1 MKSLLKYFKG
11 YLWETFLGPVFKL
24 LEAIFE
30 LCVPLIIAHL
40 VDQVIPKKE
49 TSAVVMTVG
58 VLFLFASFGVVVAIT
73 AQYFSAKAAIG
84 YTQQL
89 TQALYQKIIRLSES
103 QRQTLGES
111 SLITRVTNDT
121 YQVQTGLNIFF
132 RLFLRSPFIV
142 FGAAYMAWQL
152 NAQLASYLLA
162 MILVLYLILAVLMGL
177 TAPGYVKIRQAT
189 DRVVQVTQEGMAGYR
204 VIRSFNQVEG
214 YLSTYN
220 QVNQNL
226 LGHQLKTGFLAA
238 LTNPLTYLV
247 VNVTTVLVLWQGDW
261 ALGQG
266 LLAKGA
272 LVALVNY
279 LTLILGEL
287 IKTTIVLGNLNK
299 AWISAQ
305 RIQAVLAMP
314 EEASDQ
320 KTNSQVTRD
329 TSNSTLQAQS
339 LSYTYPG
346 SPMPTI
352 KQVSLQLQEGQWLGL
367 TGVTGAGKTSLIKLL
382 LGILPADRGRL
393 VGPDAEDLAWV
404 PQQAQLFKGT
414 IRSNLLLAQD
424 QASDQDLWQALAL
437 AQADDFV
444 AEKGGLDAQVTAFG
458 RNFSGGQRQR
468 LTVARALLKAKKG
481 LILDDATSAL
491 DYATE
496 SRLLS
501 GLKAARP
508 DLMVIMISQRLNAL
522 RFADQILVLEDGQT
536 TGYGP
541 AQDLVQSNPYY
552 RTLVQTQ
559 SQGGDRQ

>member
-1 MKSLLKYFKG
+1 MKSLWSFFKG
-11 YLWETFLGPVFKL
+11 YRGVALLGPLLKLAEAL
-24 LEAIFE
+24 LELA
-30 LCVPLIIAHL
+30 VPLVVAQIIDRILTGDGAIWGSIAL
-40 VDQVIPKKE
+40 LLGL
-49 TSAVVMTVG
+49 ALAG
-58 VLFLFASFGVVVAIT
+58 VLMAIT

-84 YTQQL
+84 YTRQL
-89 TQALYQKIIRLSES
+89 TQALYQKISRLSES
-103 QRQTLGES
+103 QRQTIGES
-111 SLITRVTNDT
+111 SLITRVTNDS

-152 NAQLASYLLA
+152 NAQLASYLLV

-204 VIRSFNQVEG
+204 VIRSFNQVDG
-214 YLSTYN
+214 YLSTYD
-220 QVNQNL
+220 QVNQSL

-314 EEASDQ
+314 EEDPGQ
-320 KTNSQVTRD
+320 KTSSQVTRD
-329 TSNSTLQAQS
+329 TSNSTWQAQS

-468 LTVARALLKAKKG
+468 LTLARALLKAKKG

-522 RFADQILVLEDGQT
+522 RFADDILVLEDGQA

-541 AQDLVQSNPYY
+541 AQDLAQSNPYY

>member
-1 MKSLLKYFKG
+1 MKSLLSFFKG
-11 YLWETFLGPVFKL
+11 YRGVALLGPLLKLAEAL
-24 LEAIFE
+24 LELA
-30 LCVPLIIAHL
+30 VPLVVAQIIDRILTGDGAIWGSIAL
-40 VDQVIPKKE
+40 LLGL
-49 TSAVVMTVG
+49 ALAG
-58 VLFLFASFGVVVAIT
+58 VLMAIT

-89 TQALYQKIIRLSES
+89 TQALYQKISRLSES
-103 QRQTLGES
+103 QRQTIGES

-152 NAQLASYLLA
+152 NAQLASYLLV

-204 VIRSFNQVEG
+204 VIRSFNQVDG

-220 QVNQNL
+220 QVNQSL

-261 ALGQG
+261 ALDQG

-305 RIQAVLAMP
+305 RIQAVLTMP
-314 EEASDQ
+314 EEDPGK
-320 KTNSQVTRD
+320 KTSSQVTRD
-329 TSNSTLQAQS
+329 TSDSTWQAQS

-382 LGILPADRGRL
+382 LGILPADQGSL
-393 VGPDAEDLAWV
+393 VGPDAENLAWV
-404 PQQAQLFKGT
+404 SQQAQLFKGT

-424 QASDQDLWQALAL
+424 RASDQDLWQALAL

-508 DLMVIMISQRLNAL
+508 DLMVIMVSQRLNAL
-522 RFADQILVLEDGQT
+522 RFADDILVLEDGQT

-541 AQDLVQSNPYY
+541 AQDLAQSNPYY

>member
-1 MKSLLKYFKG
+1 MKSLWSFFKG
-11 YLWETFLGPVFKL
+11 YRGVALLGPLLKLAEAL
-24 LEAIFE
+24 LELA
-30 LCVPLIIAHL
+30 VPLVVAQIIDRILTGDGAIWGSIAL
-40 VDQVIPKKE
+40 LLGL
-49 TSAVVMTVG
+49 ALAG
-58 VLFLFASFGVVVAIT
+58 VLMAIT

-84 YTQQL
+84 YTRQL
-89 TQALYQKIIRLSES
+89 TQALYQKISRLSES
-103 QRQTLGES
+103 QRQTIGES

-152 NAQLASYLLA
+152 NAQLASYLVV
-162 MILVLYLILAVLMGL
+162 MILALYLILAVLMGL

-204 VIRSFNQVEG
+204 VIRSFNQVDG
-214 YLSTYN
+214 YLTTYD

-226 LGHQLKTGFLAA
+226 LGYQLKTGFLAA

-305 RIQAVLAMP
+305 RIQTVLAMP
-314 EEASDQ
+314 EELSDQ
-320 KTNSQVTRD
+320 KTSCQVTRD
-329 TSNSTLQAQS
+329 TSDSTWQAQS

-352 KQVSLQLQEGQWLGL
+352 NQVSLQLQEGQWLGL

-382 LGILPADRGRL
+382 LGILPADQGSL
-393 VGPDAEDLAWV
+393 AGPEAEDLAWV

-424 QASDQDLWQALAL
+424 RASDQDLWQALAL
-437 AQADDFV
+437 AQAEDFV

-468 LTVARALLKAKKG
+468 LTVARALLKAQKG

-508 DLMVIMISQRLNAL
+508 DLMVIMVSQRLNAL
-522 RFADQILVLEDGQT
+522 RFADQILVLEDGQA

-541 AQDLVQSNPYY
+541 AQELAQSNPYY

>member
-1 MKSLLKYFKG
+1 MKSLWSFFKG
-11 YLWETFLGPVFKL
+11 YRGVALLGPLLKLAEAL
-24 LEAIFE
+24 LELA
-30 LCVPLIIAHL
+30 VPLVVAQIIDRILTGDGAIWGSIAL
-40 VDQVIPKKE
+40 LLGL
-49 TSAVVMTVG
+49 ALAG
-58 VLFLFASFGVVVAIT
+58 VLMAIT

-89 TQALYQKIIRLSES
+89 TQALYQKISRLSES
-103 QRQTLGES
+103 QRQSLGES

-152 NAQLASYLLA
+152 NAQLASYLLV
-162 MILVLYLILAVLMGL
+162 MILALYLILAVLMGL
-177 TAPGYVKIRQAT
+177 TASGYVKIRQAT

-204 VIRSFNQVEG
+204 VIRSFNQVDG
-214 YLSTYN
+214 YLTTYD

-305 RIQAVLAMP
+305 RIQTVLAMP
-314 EEASDQ
+314 EELSDQ
-320 KTNSQVTRD
+320 KTSCQVTQD
-329 TSNSTLQAQS
+329 TSDSTWQAQS

-352 KQVSLQLQEGQWLGL
+352 NQVSLQLQEGQWLGL

-382 LGILPADRGRL
+382 LGILPADQGSL
-393 VGPDAEDLAWV
+393 AGPEAKDLAWV

-424 QASDQDLWQALAL
+424 RASDQDLWQALAL

-508 DLMVIMISQRLNAL
+508 DLMVIMASQRLNAL
-522 RFADQILVLEDGQT
+522 RFADQILVLEDGQA

-541 AQDLVQSNPYY
+541 AQELAQSNPYY

>member
-1 MKSLLKYFKG
+1 MKSLWSFFKG
-11 YLWETFLGPVFKL
+11 YRGVALLGPLLKLAEAL
-24 LEAIFE
+24 LELA
-30 LCVPLIIAHL
+30 VPLVVAQIIDRILTGDGAIWGSIAL
-40 VDQVIPKKE
+40 LLGL
-49 TSAVVMTVG
+49 ALAG
-58 VLFLFASFGVVVAIT
+58 VLMAIT

-204 VIRSFNQVEG
+204 VIRSFNQVDG

-220 QVNQNL
+220 QVNQSL
-226 LGHQLKTGFLAA
+226 LGNQLKTGFLAA

-320 KTNSQVTRD
+320 KINSQVTRD
-329 TSNSTLQAQS
+329 TSNSTWQAQS

-382 LGILPADRGRL
+382 LGILPADQGRL
-393 VGPDAEDLAWV
+393 VGPEAEDLAWV

-414 IRSNLLLAQD
+414 IRSNLLLAQGR
-424 QASDQDLWQALAL
+424 ASDQDLWQALAL
-437 AQADDFV
+437 AQAADFV

-468 LTVARALLKAKKG
+468 LTVARALLKGKKG

-508 DLMVIMISQRLNAL
+508 DLMVIMVSQRLNAL

-541 AQDLVQSNPYY
+541 AQDLAQSNPYY

>member
-1 MKSLLKYFKG
+1 MKSLWSFFKG
-11 YLWETFLGPVFKL
+11 YRGVALLGPLLKLAEAL
-24 LEAIFE
+24 LELA
-30 LCVPLIIAHL
+30 VPLVVAQIIDRILTGDGAIWGSIAL
-40 VDQVIPKKE
+40 LLGL
-49 TSAVVMTVG
+49 ALAG
-58 VLFLFASFGVVVAIT
+58 VLMAIT

-84 YTQQL
+84 YTRQL
-89 TQALYQKIIRLSES
+89 TQALYQKISRLSES
-103 QRQTLGES
+103 QRQTIGES

-152 NAQLASYLLA
+152 NAQLASYLLV

-177 TAPGYVKIRQAT
+177 TAPGYVKIRQAI

-220 QVNQNL
+220 QVNQSL

-329 TSNSTLQAQS
+329 TSNSTWQAQS

-468 LTVARALLKAKKG
+468 LTLARALLKAKKG

-522 RFADQILVLEDGQT
+522 RFADDILVLEDGQA

-541 AQDLVQSNPYY
+541 AQDLAQSNPYY

>member
-1 MKSLLKYFKG
+1 MKSLWSFFRG
-11 YLWETFLGPVFKL
+11 YRGVALLGPLLKLAEAL
-24 LEAIFE
+24 LELA
-30 LCVPLIIAHL
+30 VPLVVAQIIDRILTGDGAIWGSIVFL
-40 VDQVIPKKE
+40 LGL
-49 TSAVVMTVG
+49 ALAG
-58 VLFLFASFGVVVAIT
+58 VLMAIT

-89 TQALYQKIIRLSES
+89 TQALYQKISRLSES
-103 QRQTLGES
+103 QRQSLEES
-111 SLITRVTNDT
+111 SLITRVTNDS

-152 NAQLASYLLA
+152 NAQLASYLLV
-162 MILVLYLILAVLMGL
+162 MILALYLILAVLMGL

-204 VIRSFNQVEG
+204 VIRSFNQVDG
-214 YLSTYN
+214 YLSTYD

-299 AWISAQ
+299 AWISVQ

-314 EEASDQ
+314 EEDPGQ
-320 KTNSQVTRD
+320 KTSCQVTGESSDSIWR
-329 TSNSTLQAQS
+329 AQS
-339 LSYTYPG
+339 LTYTYPG

-352 KQVSLQLQEGQWLGL
+352 NQVSLQLQEGQWLGL

-382 LGILPADRGRL
+382 LGILPADQGSL
-393 VGPDAEDLAWV
+393 AGPDAEDLAWV

-424 QASDQDLWQALAL
+424 RASDQDLWQALAL

-468 LTVARALLKAKKG
+468 LTVARALLKAQKG

-508 DLMVIMISQRLNAL
+508 DLMVIMVSQRLNAL
-522 RFADQILVLEDGQT
+522 RFADQILVLEDGQA

-541 AQDLVQSNPYY
+541 AQELAQSNPYY

>member
-1 MKSLLKYFKG
+1 MKSLWSFFKG
-11 YLWETFLGPVFKL
+11 YRGVALLGPLLKLAEAL
-24 LEAIFE
+24 LELA
-30 LCVPLIIAHL
+30 VPLVVAQIIDRILTGDGAIWGSIAL
-40 VDQVIPKKE
+40 LLGLAL
-49 TSAVVMTVG
+49 SG
-58 VLFLFASFGVVVAIT
+58 VFMAIT

-84 YTQQL
+84 YTRQL
-89 TQALYQKIIRLSES
+89 TQALYQKISRLSES
-103 QRQTLGES
+103 QRQILGES

-142 FGAAYMAWQL
+142 FGATYMAWQL
-152 NAQLASYLLA
+152 NAQLASYLLV

-204 VIRSFNQVEG
+204 VIRSFNQVDG
-214 YLSTYN
+214 YLSTYD
-220 QVNQNL
+220 QVNQSL

-314 EEASDQ
+314 EEDPGQ
-320 KTNSQVTRD
+320 KTSSQVTRG
-329 TSNSTLQAQS
+329 TSASTWQAQY

-508 DLMVIMISQRLNAL
+508 DLMVIMVSQRLNAL
-522 RFADQILVLEDGQT
+522 RFADDILVLEDGQT

-541 AQDLVQSNPYY
+541 AQDLAQSNPYY

>member
-1 MKSLLKYFKG
+1 MKSLWSFFKG
-11 YLWETFLGPVFKL
+11 YRGVALLGPLLKLAEAL
-24 LEAIFE
+24 LELA
-30 LCVPLIIAHL
+30 VPLVVAQIIDRILTGDGAIWGSIVL
-40 VDQVIPKKE
+40 LLGL
-49 TSAVVMTVG
+49 ALAG
-58 VLFLFASFGVVVAIT
+58 VLMAIT

-84 YTQQL
+84 YTRQL
-89 TQALYQKIIRLSES
+89 TQALYQKISRLSES
-103 QRQTLGES
+103 QRQILGES

-152 NAQLASYLLA
+152 NAQLASYLLV

-204 VIRSFNQVEG
+204 VIRSFNQVDG
-214 YLSTYN
+214 YLSTYD
-220 QVNQNL
+220 QVNQSL

-314 EEASDQ
+314 EEDPGQ
-320 KTNSQVTRD
+320 KTSSQVTRD
-329 TSNSTLQAQS
+329 TSNSTWQAQS

-382 LGILPADRGRL
+382 LGILLADRGRL

-522 RFADQILVLEDGQT
+522 RFADDILVLEDGQA

-541 AQDLVQSNPYY
+541 AQDLAQSNPYY

-559 SQGGDRQ
+559 SQGGDRP

>member
-1 MKSLLKYFKG
+1 MKSLWSFFEG
-11 YLWETFLGPVFKL
+11 YRGVALLGPLLKLAEAL
-24 LEAIFE
+24 LELA
-30 LCVPLIIAHL
+30 VPLVVAQIIDRILTGDGAIWGSIAL
-40 VDQVIPKKE
+40 LLGL
-49 TSAVVMTVG
+49 ALAG
-58 VLFLFASFGVVVAIT
+58 VLMAIT

-89 TQALYQKIIRLSES
+89 TQALYQKISRLSES
-103 QRQTLGES
+103 QRQTIGES

-152 NAQLASYLLA
+152 NAQLASYLLV
-162 MILVLYLILAVLMGL
+162 MILALYLILAVLMGL

-204 VIRSFNQVEG
+204 VIRSFNQVDG

-314 EEASDQ
+314 EELSDQ
-320 KTNSQVTRD
+320 RTSSQVTGDSSDSIWR
-329 TSNSTLQAQS
+329 AQS
-339 LSYTYPG
+339 LTYTYPG

-382 LGILPADRGRL
+382 LGILPADQGSL
-393 VGPDAEDLAWV
+393 VGQDAENLAWV

-414 IRSNLLLAQD
+414 VRSNLLLAQD
-424 QASDQDLWQALAL
+424 KASDQDLWQALAL
-437 AQADDFV
+437 AQAADFV

-508 DLMVIMISQRLNAL
+508 DLMVIMVSQRLNAL

-541 AQDLVQSNPYY
+541 VQDLAQSNPYY

>member
-1 MKSLLKYFKG
+1 MKSLWSFFKG
-11 YLWETFLGPVFKL
+11 YRGVALLGPLLKLAEAL
-24 LEAIFE
+24 LELA
-30 LCVPLIIAHL
+30 VPLVVAQIIDRILTGDGAIWGSIAL
-40 VDQVIPKKE
+40 LLGL
-49 TSAVVMTVG
+49 ALAG
-58 VLFLFASFGVVVAIT
+58 VLMAIT

-522 RFADQILVLEDGQT
+522 RFADDILVLEDGQA

-541 AQDLVQSNPYY
+541 AQDLAQSNPYY

-559 SQGGDRQ
+559 SQGGDRP

>member
-1 MKSLLKYFKG
+1 MKSLLSFFKG
-11 YLWETFLGPVFKL
+11 YRGVALLGPLLKLAEAL
-24 LEAIFE
+24 LELA
-30 LCVPLIIAHL
+30 VPLVVAQIIDRILTGDGSIWGSIAL
-40 VDQVIPKKE
+40 LLGL
-49 TSAVVMTVG
+49 ALAG
-58 VLFLFASFGVVVAIT
+58 VFMAIT

-84 YTQQL
+84 YTRQL
-89 TQALYQKIIRLSES
+89 TQALYQKISRLSES
-103 QRQTLGES
+103 QRQSLGES
-111 SLITRVTNDT
+111 SLITRVTNDS

-152 NAQLASYLLA
+152 NGQLASYLLV

-204 VIRSFNQVEG
+204 VIRSFNQVDG

-314 EEASDQ
+314 EEDPGQ
-320 KTNSQVTRD
+320 KTNSQVTRG
-329 TSNSTLQAQS
+329 TSASTWQAQS
-339 LSYTYPG
+339 LSYTYPS

-382 LGILPADRGRL
+382 LGILPADQGSL
-393 VGPDAEDLAWV
+393 AGPDAEDLAWV

-424 QASDQDLWQALAL
+424 RASDQDLWQALAL

-508 DLMVIMISQRLNAL
+508 DLMVIMVSQRLNAL

-541 AQDLVQSNPYY
+541 AQDLAQSNPYY

>member
-1 MKSLLKYFKG
+1 MKSLLSFFKG
-11 YLWETFLGPVFKL
+11 YRGVALLGPLLKLAEAL
-24 LEAIFE
+24 LELA
-30 LCVPLIIAHL
+30 VPLVVAQIIDRILTGDGAIWGSIAL
-40 VDQVIPKKE
+40 LLGL
-49 TSAVVMTVG
+49 ALAG
-58 VLFLFASFGVVVAIT
+58 VLMAIT

-220 QVNQNL
+220 QVNQSL

-314 EEASDQ
+314 EEDPGH
-320 KTNSQVTRD
+320 KTSSQVTQD
-329 TSNSTLQAQS
+329 TSNSTWQAQN

-382 LGILPADRGRL
+382 LGILTADRGRL

-508 DLMVIMISQRLNAL
+508 DLMVIMVSQRLNAL
-522 RFADQILVLEDGQT
+522 RFADQILVLEEGQA

-541 AQDLVQSNPYY
+541 AQDLAQSNSYY

>member
-1 MKSLLKYFKG
+1 MKSLWSFFKG
-11 YLWETFLGPVFKL
+11 YRGVALLGPLLKLAEAL
-24 LEAIFE
+24 LELA
-30 LCVPLIIAHL
+30 VPLVVAQIIDRILTGDGAIWGSIAL
-40 VDQVIPKKE
+40 LLGL
-49 TSAVVMTVG
+49 ALAG
-58 VLFLFASFGVVVAIT
+58 VLMAIT

-84 YTQQL
+84 YTRQL
-89 TQALYQKIIRLSES
+89 TQALYQKISRLSES
-103 QRQTLGES
+103 QRQSLGES

-152 NAQLASYLLA
+152 NAQLASYLLV
-162 MILVLYLILAVLMGL
+162 MILALYLILAVLMGL

-204 VIRSFNQVEG
+204 VIRSFNQVDG
-214 YLSTYN
+214 YLSTYD

-314 EEASDQ
+314 EEDLDQ
-320 KTNSQVTRD
+320 KTSSQVTGESSDSIWR
-329 TSNSTLQAQS
+329 AQS
-339 LSYTYPG
+339 LTYTYPG

-352 KQVSLQLQEGQWLGL
+352 NQVSLQLQEGQWLGL

-382 LGILPADRGRL
+382 LGILPADQGSL
-393 VGPDAEDLAWV
+393 AGPDAEDLAWV

-424 QASDQDLWQALAL
+424 RASDQDLWQALAL
-437 AQADDFV
+437 AQAEDFV

-508 DLMVIMISQRLNAL
+508 DLMVIMVSQRLNAL
-522 RFADQILVLEDGQT
+522 RFADQILVLEDGQA

-541 AQDLVQSNPYY
+541 AQELAQSNPYY

>member
-1 MKSLLKYFKG
+1 MKSLWSFFKG
-11 YLWETFLGPVFKL
+11 YRGVALLGPLLKLAEAL
-24 LEAIFE
+24 LELA
-30 LCVPLIIAHL
+30 VPLVVAQIIDRILTGDGAIWGSIAL
-40 VDQVIPKKE
+40 LLGL
-49 TSAVVMTVG
+49 ALAG
-58 VLFLFASFGVVVAIT
+58 VLMAIT

-266 LLAKGA
+266 LLAKGE

>member
-1 MKSLLKYFKG
+1 MKSLWSFFKG
-11 YLWETFLGPVFKL
+11 YRGVALLGPLLKLAEAL
-24 LEAIFE
+24 LELA
-30 LCVPLIIAHL
+30 VPLVVAQIIDLILTGDGAIWGSIAL
-40 VDQVIPKKE
+40 LLGLAL
-49 TSAVVMTVG
+49 SG
-58 VLFLFASFGVVVAIT
+58 VFMAIT

-84 YTQQL
+84 YTRQL
-89 TQALYQKIIRLSES
+89 TQALYQKISRLSES
-103 QRQTLGES
+103 QRQTIGES

-152 NAQLASYLLA
+152 NAQLASYLLV

-204 VIRSFNQVEG
+204 VIRSFNQVDG

-314 EEASDQ
+314 EEDPGQ
-320 KTNSQVTRD
+320 KISSPVTRD
-329 TSNSTLQAQS
+329 TSASTWQAQY

-352 KQVSLQLQEGQWLGL
+352 KQVSLQLQEGQWLGM
-367 TGVTGAGKTSLIKLL
+367 TGVTGAGQTSLIKLL
-382 LGILPADRGRL
+382 LGILPADQGRL
-393 VGPDAEDLAWV
+393 VWPEAEDLAWV

-414 IRSNLLLAQD
+414 VRSNLLLAQGR
-424 QASDQDLWQALAL
+424 ASDQDLWQALAL

-508 DLMVIMISQRLNAL
+508 DLMVIMVSQRLNAL

-541 AQDLVQSNPYY
+541 AQDLAQSNPYY

-559 SQGGDRQ
+559 SQGGDHQ

>member
-1 MKSLLKYFKG
+1 MKSLWSFFEG
-11 YLWETFLGPVFKL
+11 YRGVALLGPLLKLAEAL
-24 LEAIFE
+24 LELA
-30 LCVPLIIAHL
+30 VPLVVAQIIDRILTGDGAIWGSIVFL
-40 VDQVIPKKE
+40 LGL
-49 TSAVVMTVG
+49 ALAG
-58 VLFLFASFGVVVAIT
+58 VLMAIT

-84 YTQQL
+84 YTRQL
-89 TQALYQKIIRLSES
+89 NQALYQKISRLSES
-103 QRQTLGES
+103 QRQTIGES
-111 SLITRVTNDT
+111 SLITRVTNDS

-152 NAQLASYLLA
+152 NAQLASYLLV
-162 MILVLYLILAVLMGL
+162 MILALYLILAVLMGL

-204 VIRSFNQVEG
+204 VIRSFNQVDG
-214 YLSTYN
+214 YLTTYN
-220 QVNQNL
+220 QANQNL

-305 RIQAVLAMP
+305 RIQAVLAIP
-314 EEASDQ
+314 EEDPGQ
-320 KTNSQVTRD
+320 KTSSQVTRD
-329 TSNSTLQAQS
+329 TSDSTWQAQY

-352 KQVSLQLQEGQWLGL
+352 KQVSLQFQEGQWLGL

-382 LGILPADRGRL
+382 LGILPADQGSL
-393 VGPDAEDLAWV
+393 AGPDAEDLAWV

-424 QASDQDLWQALAL
+424 RASDQDLWQALAL

-508 DLMVIMISQRLNAL
+508 DLMVIMVSQRLNAL

-541 AQDLVQSNPYY
+541 AQDLAQSNPYY

>member
-1 MKSLLKYFKG
+1 MKSLWSFFKG
-11 YLWETFLGPVFKL
+11 YRGVALLGPLLKLAEAL
-24 LEAIFE
+24 LELA
-30 LCVPLIIAHL
+30 VPLVVAQIIDRILTGDGAIWGSIAL
-40 VDQVIPKKE
+40 LLGL
-49 TSAVVMTVG
+49 ALAG
-58 VLFLFASFGVVVAIT
+58 VLMAIT

-84 YTQQL
+84 YTRQL
-89 TQALYQKIIRLSES
+89 TQALYQKISRLSES
-103 QRQTLGES
+103 QRQSLGES

-152 NAQLASYLLA
+152 NAQLASYLLV

-177 TAPGYVKIRQAT
+177 TAPGYAKIRQAT

-220 QVNQNL
+220 KVNQSL

-329 TSNSTLQAQS
+329 TSNSTWQAQS

-559 SQGGDRQ
+559 SQGGDRP

>member
-1 MKSLLKYFKG
+1 MKSLLSFFKG
-11 YLWETFLGPVFKL
+11 YRGVALLGPLLKLAEAL
-24 LEAIFE
+24 LELA
-30 LCVPLIIAHL
+30 VPLVVAQIIDRILTGDGAIWGSIAL
-40 VDQVIPKKE
+40 LLGL
-49 TSAVVMTVG
+49 ALAG
-58 VLFLFASFGVVVAIT
+58 VLMAIT

-89 TQALYQKIIRLSES
+89 TQALYQKISRLSES
-103 QRQTLGES
+103 QRQSLGES

-152 NAQLASYLLA
+152 NAQLASYLLV
-162 MILVLYLILAVLMGL
+162 MILALYLILAVLMGL

-204 VIRSFNQVEG
+204 VIRSFNQVDG

-314 EEASDQ
+314 EEDPGQ
-320 KTNSQVTRD
+320 KTSSQVTEE
-329 TSNSTLQAQS
+329 NSASTWQAQS

-382 LGILPADRGRL
+382 LGILPADQGRL

-522 RFADQILVLEDGQT
+522 RFADDILVLEDGQA

-541 AQDLVQSNPYY
+541 AQDLAQSNPYY

>member
-1 MKSLLKYFKG
+1 MKSLWSFFKG
-11 YLWETFLGPVFKL
+11 YRGVALLGPLLKLAEAL
-24 LEAIFE
+24 LELA
-30 LCVPLIIAHL
+30 VPLVVAQIIDRILTGDGAIWGSIVL
-40 VDQVIPKKE
+40 LLGL
-49 TSAVVMTVG
+49 ALAG
-58 VLFLFASFGVVVAIT
+58 VLMAIT

-89 TQALYQKIIRLSES
+89 TQALYQKISRLSES

-204 VIRSFNQVEG
+204 VIRSFNQVDG

-220 QVNQNL
+220 QVNQSL

-329 TSNSTLQAQS
+329 ASNSTWQAQS

>member
-1 MKSLLKYFKG
+1 MKSLLSFFKG
-11 YLWETFLGPVFKL
+11 YRGVALLGPLLKLAEAL
-24 LEAIFE
+24 LELA
-30 LCVPLIIAHL
+30 VPLVVAQIIDRILTGDGAIWGSIAL
-40 VDQVIPKKE
+40 LLGL
-49 TSAVVMTVG
+49 ALAG
-58 VLFLFASFGVVVAIT
+58 VLMAIT

-84 YTQQL
+84 YTRQL
-89 TQALYQKIIRLSES
+89 TQALYQKISRLSES
-103 QRQTLGES
+103 QRQTIGES

-152 NAQLASYLLA
+152 NAQLASYLLV

-204 VIRSFNQVEG
+204 VIRSFNQVDG

-220 QVNQNL
+220 QVNQSL

-261 ALGQG
+261 ALDQG

-314 EEASDQ
+314 EEDPGQ
-320 KTNSQVTRD
+320 KTSSQVTRD
-329 TSNSTLQAQS
+329 TSASTWQAQY

-382 LGILPADRGRL
+382 LGILL
-393 VGPDAEDLAWV
+393 VDQGSLAGPDAEDLAWV

-424 QASDQDLWQALAL
+424 RASDQDLWQALAL
-437 AQADDFV
+437 AQAEDFV

-468 LTVARALLKAKKG
+468 LTLARALLKAKKG

-508 DLMVIMISQRLNAL
+508 GLMVIMVSQRLNAL

-541 AQDLVQSNPYY
+541 AQDLAQSNPYY

-559 SQGGDRQ
+559 SQRGDRQ

>member
-1 MKSLLKYFKG
+1 MKSLWSFFKG
-11 YLWETFLGPVFKL
+11 YRGVALLGPLLKLAEAL
-24 LEAIFE
+24 LELA
-30 LCVPLIIAHL
+30 VPLVVAQIIDRILTGDGAIWGSIAL
-40 VDQVIPKKE
+40 LLGL
-49 TSAVVMTVG
+49 ALAG
-58 VLFLFASFGVVVAIT
+58 VLMAIT

-89 TQALYQKIIRLSES
+89 TQALYQKISRLSES
-103 QRQTLGES
+103 QRQSLGES

-152 NAQLASYLLA
+152 NAQLASYLLV
-162 MILVLYLILAVLMGL
+162 MILALYLILAVLMGL

-204 VIRSFNQVEG
+204 VIRSFNQVDG
-214 YLSTYN
+214 YLITYD

-226 LGHQLKTGFLAA
+226 LGYQLKTGFLAA

-314 EEASDQ
+314 EEDPGQ
-320 KTNSQVTRD
+320 KTSSQVTRD
-329 TSNSTLQAQS
+329 TSDSTWQAQS

-352 KQVSLQLQEGQWLGL
+352 NQVSLQLQEGQWLGL

-382 LGILPADRGRL
+382 LGILPADQGSL
-393 VGPDAEDLAWV
+393 AGPEAEDLAWV

-424 QASDQDLWQALAL
+424 KASDQDLWQALAL
-437 AQADDFV
+437 AQAEDFV

-508 DLMVIMISQRLNAL
+508 DLMVIMVSQRLNAL
-522 RFADQILVLEDGQT
+522 RFADQILVLEDGRA

-541 AQDLVQSNPYY
+541 AQELAQSNPYY

>member
-1 MKSLLKYFKG
+1 MKSLWSFFKG
-11 YLWETFLGPVFKL
+11 YRGVALLGPLLKLAEAL
-24 LEAIFE
+24 LELA
-30 LCVPLIIAHL
+30 VPLVVAQIIDRILTGDGAIWGSIAL
-40 VDQVIPKKE
+40 LLGLALAGVI
-49 TSAVVMTVG
+49 M
-58 VLFLFASFGVVVAIT
+58 AIT
-73 AQYFSAKAAIG
+73 AQYFSAKAAIC
-84 YTQQL
+84 YTRQL
-89 TQALYQKIIRLSES
+89 TQALYQKISRLSES
-103 QRQTLGES
+103 QRQILGES

-152 NAQLASYLLA
+152 NAQLASYLLV

-204 VIRSFNQVEG
+204 VIRSFNQVDG
-214 YLSTYN
+214 YLSTYD
-220 QVNQNL
+220 QVNQSL

-314 EEASDQ
+314 EEVSDQ
-320 KTNSQVTRD
+320 KTSSQATRG
-329 TSNSTLQAQS
+329 TSASTWQAQS
-339 LSYTYPG
+339 MSYTYPG

-382 LGILPADRGRL
+382 LGIVPADRGRL

-404 PQQAQLFKGT
+404 PHQAQLFKGT

>member
-1 MKSLLKYFKG
+1 MKSLWSFFKG
-11 YLWETFLGPVFKL
+11 YRGVALLGPLLKLAEAL
-24 LEAIFE
+24 LELA
-30 LCVPLIIAHL
+30 VPLVVAQIIDRILTGDGAIWGSIAL
-40 VDQVIPKKE
+40 LLGLALAGVI
-49 TSAVVMTVG
+49 M
-58 VLFLFASFGVVVAIT
+58 AIT
-73 AQYFSAKAAIG
+73 AQYFSAKAAIC
-84 YTQQL
+84 YTRQL
-89 TQALYQKIIRLSES
+89 TQALYQKISRLSES

-142 FGAAYMAWQL
+142 FGAAYMAWKL
-152 NAQLASYLLA
+152 NAQLASYLLV

-204 VIRSFNQVEG
+204 VIRSFNQVDG

-329 TSNSTLQAQS
+329 TSNSTWQAQS

-501 GLKAARP
+501 GLKASRP

-522 RFADQILVLEDGQT
+522 RFADDILVLEDGQA

-541 AQDLVQSNPYY
+541 AQDLAQSNPYY

-559 SQGGDRQ
+559 SQGGDRP

>member
-1 MKSLLKYFKG
+1 MKSLLSFFKG
-11 YLWETFLGPVFKL
+11 YRGVALLGPLLKLAEAL
-24 LEAIFE
+24 LELA
-30 LCVPLIIAHL
+30 VPLVVAQIIDRILTGDGAIWGSIAL
-40 VDQVIPKKE
+40 LLGL
-49 TSAVVMTVG
+49 ALAG
-58 VLFLFASFGVVVAIT
+58 VLMAIT

-152 NAQLASYLLA
+152 NAQLASYLLV

-214 YLSTYN
+214 YLTTYD

-226 LGHQLKTGFLAA
+226 LGHQLKTGFLTA

-261 ALGQG
+261 ALDQG

-314 EEASDQ
+314 EEDPGQ
-320 KTNSQVTRD
+320 KISSQVTRD

>member
-1 MKSLLKYFKG
+1 MKSLWSFFKG
-11 YLWETFLGPVFKL
+11 YRGVALLGPLLKLAEAL
-24 LEAIFE
+24 LELA
-30 LCVPLIIAHL
+30 VPLVVAQIIDRILTGDGAIWGSIAL
-40 VDQVIPKKE
+40 LLGLALAGVI
-49 TSAVVMTVG
+49 M
-58 VLFLFASFGVVVAIT
+58 AIT
-73 AQYFSAKAAIG
+73 AQYFSAKAAIC
-84 YTQQL
+84 YTRQL
-89 TQALYQKIIRLSES
+89 TQALYQKISRLSES

-142 FGAAYMAWQL
+142 FGAAYMAWKL
-152 NAQLASYLLA
+152 NAQLASYLLV

-204 VIRSFNQVEG
+204 VIRSFNQVDG

-329 TSNSTLQAQS
+329 TSNSTWQAQS

-437 AQADDFV
+437 AQAEDFV

-522 RFADQILVLEDGQT
+522 RFADDILVLEDGQA

-541 AQDLVQSNPYY
+541 AQDLAQSNPYY

-559 SQGGDRQ
+559 SQGGDRP

>member
-1 MKSLLKYFKG
+1 MKSLWSFFKG
-11 YLWETFLGPVFKL
+11 YRGVALLGPLLKLAEAL
-24 LEAIFE
+24 LELA
-30 LCVPLIIAHL
+30 VPLVVAQIIDRILTGDGAIWGSIAL
-40 VDQVIPKKE
+40 LLGLAL
-49 TSAVVMTVG
+49 SG
-58 VLFLFASFGVVVAIT
+58 VFMAIT

-84 YTQQL
+84 YTRQL
-89 TQALYQKIIRLSES
+89 TQALYQKISRLSES
-103 QRQTLGES
+103 QRQTIGES

-152 NAQLASYLLA
+152 NAQLASYLLV

-204 VIRSFNQVEG
+204 VIRSFNQVDG
-214 YLSTYN
+214 YLTTYN

-226 LGHQLKTGFLAA
+226 LGHQLKTGLLAA

-314 EEASDQ
+314 EELSDQ
-320 KTNSQVTRD
+320 KTSSQVTGESSDSIWR
-329 TSNSTLQAQS
+329 AQS
-339 LSYTYPG
+339 LTYTYPG

-382 LGILPADRGRL
+382 LGILPTDQGSLA
-393 VGPDAEDLAWV
+393 GPDAEDLAWV

-424 QASDQDLWQALAL
+424 RASDQDLWQALAL
-437 AQADDFV
+437 AQAEDFV

-468 LTVARALLKAKKG
+468 LTLARALLKAKKG

-508 DLMVIMISQRLNAL
+508 DLMVIMVSQRLNAL
-522 RFADQILVLEDGQT
+522 RFADDILVLEDGQA

-541 AQDLVQSNPYY
+541 AQDLAQSNPYY

-559 SQGGDRQ
+559 SQGGDRP

>member
-1 MKSLLKYFKG
+1 MKSLWSFFKG
-11 YLWETFLGPVFKL
+11 YRGVALLGPLLKLAEAL
-24 LEAIFE
+24 LELA
-30 LCVPLIIAHL
+30 VPLVVAQIIDRILTGDGAIWGSIAL
-40 VDQVIPKKE
+40 LLGLALAGVI
-49 TSAVVMTVG
+49 M
-58 VLFLFASFGVVVAIT
+58 AIT
-73 AQYFSAKAAIG
+73 AQYFSAKAAIC
-84 YTQQL
+84 YTRQL
-89 TQALYQKIIRLSES
+89 TQALYQKISRLSES

-142 FGAAYMAWQL
+142 FGAAYMAWKL
-152 NAQLASYLLA
+152 NAQLASYLLV

-204 VIRSFNQVEG
+204 VIRSFNQVDG

-522 RFADQILVLEDGQT
+522 RFADDILVLEDGQA

-541 AQDLVQSNPYY
+541 AQDLAQSNSYY

-559 SQGGDRQ
+559 SQGGDRP

>member
-1 MKSLLKYFKG
+1 MKSLLSFFKG
-11 YLWETFLGPVFKL
+11 YRGVALLGPLLKLAEAL
-24 LEAIFE
+24 LELA
-30 LCVPLIIAHL
+30 VPLVVAQIIDRILTGDGAIWGSIAL
-40 VDQVIPKKE
+40 LLGL
-49 TSAVVMTVG
+49 ALAG
-58 VLFLFASFGVVVAIT
+58 VLMAIT
-73 AQYFSAKAAIG
+73 AQFFSAKAAIG

-89 TQALYQKIIRLSES
+89 TQALYQKISRLSES
-103 QRQTLGES
+103 QRQSLGES

-152 NAQLASYLLA
+152 NAQLASYLLV

-204 VIRSFNQVEG
+204 VIRSFNQVDG
-214 YLSTYN
+214 YLSTYD
-220 QVNQNL
+220 QVNQSL

-314 EEASDQ
+314 EEDPGQ
-320 KTNSQVTRD
+320 KTSSQVTEE
-329 TSNSTLQAQS
+329 NSASTWQAQS

-352 KQVSLQLQEGQWLGL
+352 KQVNLQLQEGQWLGL

>member
-1 MKSLLKYFKG
+1 MKSLWSFFKG
-11 YLWETFLGPVFKL
+11 YRGVALLGPLLKLAEAL
-24 LEAIFE
+24 LELA
-30 LCVPLIIAHL
+30 VPLVVAQIIDRILTGDGAIWGSIAL
-40 VDQVIPKKE
+40 LLGL
-49 TSAVVMTVG
+49 ALAG
-58 VLFLFASFGVVVAIT
+58 VLMAIT

-204 VIRSFNQVEG
+204 VIRSFNQVDG

-220 QVNQNL
+220 QVNQSL
-226 LGHQLKTGFLAA
+226 LGNQLKTGFLAA

-320 KTNSQVTRD
+320 KINSQVTRD
-329 TSNSTLQAQS
+329 TSNSTWQAQS

-382 LGILPADRGRL
+382 LGILPADQGRL
-393 VGPDAEDLAWV
+393 VGPEAEDLAWV

-414 IRSNLLLAQD
+414 IRSNLLLAQGR
-424 QASDQDLWQALAL
+424 ASDQDLWQALAL

-444 AEKGGLDAQVTAFG
+444 AEKGGLDVQVTAFG

-522 RFADQILVLEDGQT
+522 RFADQILVLEDGQA

-541 AQDLVQSNPYY
+541 AQDLAQSNPYY

-559 SQGGDRQ
+559 SQGGDRP

>member
-1 MKSLLKYFKG
+1 MKSLWSFFKG
-11 YLWETFLGPVFKL
+11 YRGVALLGPLLKLAEAL
-24 LEAIFE
+24 LELA
-30 LCVPLIIAHL
+30 VPLVVAQIIDRILTGDGAIWGSIAL
-40 VDQVIPKKE
+40 LLGL
-49 TSAVVMTVG
+49 ALAG
-58 VLFLFASFGVVVAIT
+58 VFMAIT

-84 YTQQL
+84 YTRQL
-89 TQALYQKIIRLSES
+89 TQALYQKISRLSES
-103 QRQTLGES
+103 QRQSLGES

-152 NAQLASYLLA
+152 NAQLASYLLV
-162 MILVLYLILAVLMGL
+162 MIPALYLILAVLMGL

-189 DRVVQVTQEGMAGYR
+189 DWVVQVTQEGMAGYR
-204 VIRSFNQVEG
+204 VIRSFNQVDG
-214 YLSTYN
+214 YLTTYD

-314 EEASDQ
+314 EELSDQ
-320 KTNSQVTRD
+320 KTSCQVTGESSDSIWR
-329 TSNSTLQAQS
+329 AQS
-339 LSYTYPG
+339 LTYTYPG

-382 LGILPADRGRL
+382 LGILPADQGSL
-393 VGPDAEDLAWV
+393 AGPDAEDLAWV

-437 AQADDFV
+437 AQAEDFV

-468 LTVARALLKAKKG
+468 LTVARALLNAKKG

-508 DLMVIMISQRLNAL
+508 DLMVIMVSQRLNAL
-522 RFADQILVLEDGQT
+522 RFADQILVLEDGQS

-541 AQDLVQSNPYY
+541 AQELAQSNPYY

>member
-1 MKSLLKYFKG
+1 MKSLWSFFKG
-11 YLWETFLGPVFKL
+11 YRGVALLGPLLKLAEAL
-24 LEAIFE
+24 LELA
-30 LCVPLIIAHL
+30 VPLVVAQIIDRILTGDGAIWGSIVFL
-40 VDQVIPKKE
+40 LGL
-49 TSAVVMTVG
+49 ALAG
-58 VLFLFASFGVVVAIT
+58 VLMAIT

-89 TQALYQKIIRLSES
+89 TQALYQKISRLSES
-103 QRQTLGES
+103 QRQSLGES

-152 NAQLASYLLA
+152 NAQLASYLLV
-162 MILVLYLILAVLMGL
+162 MILALYLILAVLMGL

-204 VIRSFNQVEG
+204 VIRSFNQVDG
-214 YLSTYN
+214 YLTTYD

-314 EEASDQ
+314 EEDLDQ
-320 KTNSQVTRD
+320 KTSSQVTGESSDSIWR
-329 TSNSTLQAQS
+329 AQS
-339 LSYTYPG
+339 LTYTYPG

-382 LGILPADRGRL
+382 LGILPADQGSL
-393 VGPDAEDLAWV
+393 AGPDAEDLAWV

-424 QASDQDLWQALAL
+424 RASDQDLWQALAL
-437 AQADDFV
+437 AQAEDFV

-468 LTVARALLKAKKG
+468 LTVARALLKAQKG

-508 DLMVIMISQRLNAL
+508 DLMVIMVSQRLNAL
-522 RFADQILVLEDGQT
+522 RFADQILVLEDGQA

-541 AQDLVQSNPYY
+541 AQELAQSNPYY

>member
-1 MKSLLKYFKG
+1 MKSLWYFFKG
-11 YLWETFLGPVFKL
+11 YRGVALLGPLLKLAEAL
-24 LEAIFE
+24 LELA
-30 LCVPLIIAHL
+30 VPLVVAQIIDRILTGDGAIWGSIAL
-40 VDQVIPKKE
+40 LLGLALAGVI
-49 TSAVVMTVG
+49 M
-58 VLFLFASFGVVVAIT
+58 AIT
-73 AQYFSAKAAIG
+73 AQYFSAKAAIC
-84 YTQQL
+84 YTRQL
-89 TQALYQKIIRLSES
+89 TQALYQKISRLSES

-142 FGAAYMAWQL
+142 FGAAYMAWKL
-152 NAQLASYLLA
+152 NAQLASYLLV

-204 VIRSFNQVEG
+204 VIRSFNQVDG

-522 RFADQILVLEDGQT
+522 RFADDILVLEDGQA

-541 AQDLVQSNPYY
+541 AQDLAQSNSYY

-559 SQGGDRQ
+559 SQGGDRP

>member
-1 MKSLLKYFKG
+1 MKSLWSFFKG
-11 YLWETFLGPVFKL
+11 YRGVALLGPLLKLAEAL
-24 LEAIFE
+24 LELA
-30 LCVPLIIAHL
+30 VPLVVAQIIDRILTGDGAIWGSIVL
-40 VDQVIPKKE
+40 LLGL
-49 TSAVVMTVG
+49 ALAG
-58 VLFLFASFGVVVAIT
+58 VLMAIT

-89 TQALYQKIIRLSES
+89 TQALYQKISRLSES

-204 VIRSFNQVEG
+204 VIRSFNQVDG

-220 QVNQNL
+220 QVNQSL

-320 KTNSQVTRD
+320 KINSQVTRD
-329 TSNSTLQAQS
+329 TSNSTWQAQS

>member
-1 MKSLLKYFKG
+1 MKSLLSFFKG
-11 YLWETFLGPVFKL
+11 YRGVALLGPLLKLAEAL
-24 LEAIFE
+24 LELA
-30 LCVPLIIAHL
+30 VPLVVAQIIDRILTGDGAIWGSIAL
-40 VDQVIPKKE
+40 LLGL
-49 TSAVVMTVG
+49 ALAG
-58 VLFLFASFGVVVAIT
+58 VLMAIT

-84 YTQQL
+84 YTRQL
-89 TQALYQKIIRLSES
+89 TQALYQKISRLSES
-103 QRQTLGES
+103 QRQTIGES

-152 NAQLASYLLA
+152 NAQLASYLLV
-162 MILVLYLILAVLMGL
+162 MILALYLILAVLMGL

-204 VIRSFNQVEG
+204 VIRSFNQVDG
-214 YLSTYN
+214 YLTTYD

-226 LGHQLKTGFLAA
+226 LGNQLKTGFLAA

-314 EEASDQ
+314 EEVSDQ
-320 KTNSQVTRD
+320 KTSSQATRG
-329 TSNSTLQAQS
+329 TSASTWQAQS
-339 LSYTYPG
+339 MSYTYPG

-382 LGILPADRGRL
+382 LGILL
-393 VGPDAEDLAWV
+393 VDQGSLAGPDAEDLAWV

-424 QASDQDLWQALAL
+424 KASDQDLWQALAL

-508 DLMVIMISQRLNAL
+508 DLMVIMVSQRLNAL
-522 RFADQILVLEDGQT
+522 RFADDILVLEDGQT

-541 AQDLVQSNPYY
+541 AQDLAQSNPYY

>member
-1 MKSLLKYFKG
+1 MKSLWSFFKG
-11 YLWETFLGPVFKL
+11 YRGVALLGPLLKLAEAL
-24 LEAIFE
+24 LELA
-30 LCVPLIIAHL
+30 VPLVVAQIIDRILTGDGAIWGSIAL
-40 VDQVIPKKE
+40 LLGL
-49 TSAVVMTVG
+49 ALAG
-58 VLFLFASFGVVVAIT
+58 VLMAIT

-204 VIRSFNQVEG
+204 VIRSFNQVDG

-220 QVNQNL
+220 QVNQSL
-226 LGHQLKTGFLAA
+226 LCNQLKTGFLAA

-320 KTNSQVTRD
+320 KINSQVTRD
-329 TSNSTLQAQS
+329 TSNSTWQAQS

-382 LGILPADRGRL
+382 LGILPADQGRL
-393 VGPDAEDLAWV
+393 VGPEAEDLAWV

-414 IRSNLLLAQD
+414 IRSNLLLAQGR
-424 QASDQDLWQALAL
+424 ASDQDLWQALAL

-444 AEKGGLDAQVTAFG
+444 AEKGGLDVQVTAFG

-522 RFADQILVLEDGQT
+522 RFADQILVLEDGQA

-541 AQDLVQSNPYY
+541 AQDLAQSNPYY

-559 SQGGDRQ
+559 SQGGDRP

>member
-1 MKSLLKYFKG
+1 MKSLWSFFKG
-11 YLWETFLGPVFKL
+11 YRGVALLGPLLKLAEAL
-24 LEAIFE
+24 LELA
-30 LCVPLIIAHL
+30 VPLVVAQIIDRILTGDGAIWGSIAL
-40 VDQVIPKKE
+40 LLGL
-49 TSAVVMTVG
+49 ALAG
-58 VLFLFASFGVVVAIT
+58 VLMAIT

-84 YTQQL
+84 YTRQL
-89 TQALYQKIIRLSES
+89 TQALYQKISRLSES
-103 QRQTLGES
+103 QRQTIGES

-152 NAQLASYLLA
+152 NAQLASYLLV

-204 VIRSFNQVEG
+204 VIRSFNQVDG
-214 YLSTYN
+214 YLSTYD

-329 TSNSTLQAQS
+329 TSNSTWQAQS

-352 KQVSLQLQEGQWLGL
+352 KQVNLQLQEGQWLGL

-522 RFADQILVLEDGQT
+522 RFADDILVLEDGQA

-541 AQDLVQSNPYY
+541 AQDLAQSNPYY

>member
-1 MKSLLKYFKG
+1 MKSLWSFFKG
-11 YLWETFLGPVFKL
+11 YRGVALLGPLLKLAEAL
-24 LEAIFE
+24 LELA
-30 LCVPLIIAHL
+30 VPLVVAQIIDRILTGDGAIWGSIAL
-40 VDQVIPKKE
+40 LLGL
-49 TSAVVMTVG
+49 ALAG
-58 VLFLFASFGVVVAIT
+58 VLMAIT

-89 TQALYQKIIRLSES
+89 TQALYQKISRLSES
-103 QRQTLGES
+103 QRQSLGES

-152 NAQLASYLLA
+152 NAQLASYLLV
-162 MILVLYLILAVLMGL
+162 MILALYLILAVLMGL
-177 TAPGYVKIRQAT
+177 TASGYVKIRQAT

-204 VIRSFNQVEG
+204 VIRSFNQVDG
-214 YLSTYN
+214 YLSTYD

-272 LVALVNY
+272 LVAMVNY

-305 RIQAVLAMP
+305 RIQTVLAMP
-314 EEASDQ
+314 EELSDQ
-320 KTNSQVTRD
+320 KTSCQVTQD
-329 TSNSTLQAQS
+329 TSDSTWQAQS

-352 KQVSLQLQEGQWLGL
+352 NQVSLQLQEGQWLGL

-382 LGILPADRGRL
+382 LGILPADQGSL
-393 VGPDAEDLAWV
+393 AGPEAKDLAWV

-424 QASDQDLWQALAL
+424 RASDQDLWQALAL

-508 DLMVIMISQRLNAL
+508 DLMVIMASQRLNAL
-522 RFADQILVLEDGQT
+522 RFADQILVLEDGQA

-541 AQDLVQSNPYY
+541 AQELAQSNPYY

>member
-1 MKSLLKYFKG
+1 MKSLWSFFKG
-11 YLWETFLGPVFKL
+11 YRGVALLGPLLKLAEAL
-24 LEAIFE
+24 LELA
-30 LCVPLIIAHL
+30 VPLVVAQIIDRILTGDGAIWGSIAL
-40 VDQVIPKKE
+40 LLGL
-49 TSAVVMTVG
+49 ALAG
-58 VLFLFASFGVVVAIT
+58 VLMAIT

-89 TQALYQKIIRLSES
+89 TQALYQKISRLSES

-177 TAPGYVKIRQAT
+177 TAPGYAKIRQAT

-220 QVNQNL
+220 KVNQSL

-287 IKTTIVLGNLNK
+287 IKTTIILGNLNK

-320 KTNSQVTRD
+320 KINSQVTRD
-329 TSNSTLQAQS
+329 TSNSTWQAQS

-382 LGILPADRGRL
+382 LGILPADQGSL
-393 VGPDAEDLAWV
+393 VGPDAEVLAWV

-508 DLMVIMISQRLNAL
+508 DVMVIMVSQRLNAL

-541 AQDLVQSNPYY
+541 AQDLAQSNPYY

-559 SQGGDRQ
+559 SQGGDHQ